1 MKYCVV
7 FMTAPQGPEA
17 RSLADMLLKKRLC
30 ACVNI
35 VKGMAS
41 FFWWRGK
48 IDAAAESL
56 LIAKTEQRL
65 VKKIIREVGKVH
77 SYSVCEIIAMPIVAA
92 NAPYLEWISASL
104 KRSKTT

>member
-17 RSLADMLLKKRLC
+17 GSLAHMLLKKRLC

-41 FFWWRGK
+41 FFWWQGK
-48 IDAAAESL
+48 IDAAGESL

-65 VKKIIREVGKVH
+65 VKKIIREVSRAH
-77 SYSVCEIIAMPIVAA
+77 SYSVCEIIALPIVAGH
-92 NAPYLEWISASL
+92 APYLKWISSSL
-104 KRSKTT
+104 KKGRQA

>member
-1 MKYCVV
+1 MKYCMV

-41 FFWWRGK
+41 FFWWQGK
-48 IDAAAESL
+48 IDAARESL

-65 VKKIIREVGKVH
+65 LKKIVREVRRVH
-77 SYSVCEIIAMPIVAA
+77 SYSVCEIIAVPIVAGS
-92 NAPYLEWISASL
+92 APYLEWISASL
-104 KRSKTT
+104 RKGRTA